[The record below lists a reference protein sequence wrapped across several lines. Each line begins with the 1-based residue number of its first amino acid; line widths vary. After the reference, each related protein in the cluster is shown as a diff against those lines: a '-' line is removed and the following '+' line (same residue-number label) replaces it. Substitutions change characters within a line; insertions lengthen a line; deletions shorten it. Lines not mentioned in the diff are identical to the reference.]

1 MKQHENAPIDRRK
14 NAQLVWILAGI
25 ALFMF
30 VSFIVKTA
38 LRGP

>member
-1 MKQHENAPIDRRK
+1 MKLPVHQPIDRRK
-14 NAQLVWILAGI
+14 NAQLGWILAGI